1 MYIGIGMKDGDTDGE
16 RETEGGTEREIETQV
31 KDLLA
36 SGVPPKG
43 KYFIRYCSS
52 AAKKVTYHTG
62 IPNDVCFRLPINRL
76 CRPVHKQKNQDIP
89 TYPSSV

>member
-1 MYIGIGMKDGDTDGE
+1 MKDGDTDGE

-43 KYFIRYCSS
+43 LEARNNFRRYRGFD
-52 AAKKVTYHTG
+52 AG
-62 IPNDVCFRLPINRL
+62 
-76 CRPVHKQKNQDIP
+76 
-89 TYPSSV
+89 